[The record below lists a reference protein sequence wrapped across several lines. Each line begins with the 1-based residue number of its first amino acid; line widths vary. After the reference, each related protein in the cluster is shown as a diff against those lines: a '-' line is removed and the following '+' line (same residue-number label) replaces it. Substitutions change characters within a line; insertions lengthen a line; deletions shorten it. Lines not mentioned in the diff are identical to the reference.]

1 MGRWESGKV
10 LKCESAIER
19 SSRDSEDPVD
29 DRTHCN
35 ADRTD
40 DKLSVGFPTMVIE
53 LVAFWARK
61 GTKSRVTDECNP
73 VRSFRN

>member
-1 MGRWESGKV
+1 MLKWEGWKVGRCNKSVHRE
-10 LKCESAIER
+10 I
-19 SSRDSEDPVD
+19 PVD
-29 DRTHCN
+29 DRTDCN

-73 VRSFRN
+73 VR